1 MGDVTFIRSQ
11 DIEQESALLKSKAAI
26 KSVLGINGEKYRF
39 LLLNFKNVKNK
50 AEWHDYTDDLYFIV
64 AGSARFRTGGRLVNP
79 QRLNENDIIAD
90 SIEEGVDQ
98 QLNQGDI
105 LLIPTKTPHQLDAT
119 DSEITYLLV
128 KVK

>member
-1 MGDVTFIRSQ
+1 MGDITFISSEELER
-11 DIEQESALLKSKAAI
+11 ESALLKSQAAI
-26 KSVLGINGEKYRF
+26 KSVLGLNGEKYRF

-50 AEWHDYTDDLYFIV
+50 AEWHDFTDDLYFIV
-64 AGSARFRTGGRLVNP
+64 AGSARFRTGGTIINP
-79 QRLNENDIIAD
+79 QRLNENDIVGD
-90 SIEEGVDQ
+90 SIQDGVEYH
-98 QLNQGDI
+98 LKQGDI

>member
-1 MGDVTFIRSQ
+1 MGDITLIRN
-11 DIEQESALLKSKAAI
+11 DDLERESTLLRSKAAI
-26 KSVLGINGEKYRF
+26 KSVLGTNSEKYRF

-50 AEWHDYTDDLYFIV
+50 AEWHDLTDDLYLVV
-64 AGSARFRTGGRLVNP
+64 AGSARFRTGGTIINP
-79 QRLNENDIIAD
+79 QRLNENDIVGD
-90 SIEEGVDQ
+90 SIQDGVDHQ
-98 QLNQGDI
+98 IKQGDI